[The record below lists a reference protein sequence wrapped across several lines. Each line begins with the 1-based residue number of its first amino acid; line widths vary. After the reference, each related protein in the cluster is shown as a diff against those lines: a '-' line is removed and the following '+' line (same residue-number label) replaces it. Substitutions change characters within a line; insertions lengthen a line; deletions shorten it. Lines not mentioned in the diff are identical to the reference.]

1 MERQINKEQAEKQAK
16 ENFAKS
22 QNSQESP
29 LKIHS
34 KNQKNFLNRKFLG
47 C

>member
-1 MERQINKEQAEKQAK
+1 MIINIMASIINYK
-16 ENFAKS
+16 ENFAIK

-34 KNQKNFLNRKFLG
+34 KNDKR
-47 C
+47 